1 MDRGDTLRGNL
12 VGLSK
17 KLDKVLIRRKT
28 EERVHGKVVG
38 TVVIKSDLFLKALQ
52 REKGV
57 KRIKAFL
64 VLPVAALEFAI
75 MPGCVRTNE
84 LMPDSQVGSSFLKKG
99 LDVPFTVGKRFVNSK
114 PLSVWTHFT
123 WMPLW
128 AYHFT
133 SRFRKSAEE

>member
-1 MDRGDTLRGNL
+1 M
-12 VGLSK
+12 
-17 KLDKVLIRRKT
+17 
-28 EERVHGKVVG
+28 HGKVVG
-38 TVVIKSDLFLKALQ
+38 TAVMNSELFFKISQ
-52 REKGV
+52 GEGSV
-57 KRIKAFL
+57 DRIKAFL

-75 MPGCVRTNE
+75 MPGCVSTNE

-114 PLSVWTHFT
+114 PLLVWTHFT
-123 WMPLW
+123 WMPLR